1 MRFRRVKSRIAL
13 AIIRSSAIIM
23 VSIGLLIFTYLFMEG
38 SKVMSWTF
46 LTEPPRQGMTA
57 GGIFP
62 AIFGTFCLMILT
74 LTFTLP
80 VGVAS
85 AIYFAEYV
93 GKKWVHLNVSMR
105 FATSILAGVP
115 SIVYGLL
122 GLSLFVLYLRFGLSL
137 LSASLTLSILSLPV
151 VIAASEEALRSVPSS
166 YREAAVALGATRW
179 KMVRH
184 AVLPYAVPGIIT
196 SCILALSRAAGETAP
211 ILLTGAAYYHPRL
224 PTSLFDQ
231 FMALPFHIFAL
242 ATQSV
247 DPVRTRPI
255 QFGAALTLIML
266 VLGMNVVAIL
276 IRTMQRRGMA
286 RV

>member
-1 MRFRRVKSRIAL
+1 MRFRRVKSLIAL
-13 AIIRSSAIIM
+13 ALIRSSALIM
-23 VSIGLLIFTYLFMEG
+23 VGAGVLIFIYLIVKG
-38 SKVMSWTF
+38 SVVINWTF
-46 LTEPPRQGMTA
+46 LTDPPRQGMTS

-62 AIFGTFCLMILT
+62 AIFGTLCLMLLT
-74 LTFTLP
+74 LTFALP

-85 AIYFAEYV
+85 AIYFAEYA
-93 GKKWVHLNVSMR
+93 GRGSSHLNILMR
-105 FATSILAGVP
+105 LATSILAGVP

-122 GLSLFVLYLRFGLSL
+122 GLSLFVLYMRFGFSL

-151 VIAASEEALRSVPSS
+151 IIAASEESLRSVPDS
-166 YREAAVALGATRW
+166 YREAAVALGATKW
-179 KMVRH
+179 QVVRH

-224 PTSLFDQ
+224 PTSILDQ

-247 DPVRTRPI
+247 DPVKTRPI
-255 QFGAALTLIML
+255 QFGAVLILIML
-266 VLGMNVVAIL
+266 VLGMNMAAIL
-276 IRTMQRRGMA
+276 IRIRQRRMA
-286 RV
+286 QA